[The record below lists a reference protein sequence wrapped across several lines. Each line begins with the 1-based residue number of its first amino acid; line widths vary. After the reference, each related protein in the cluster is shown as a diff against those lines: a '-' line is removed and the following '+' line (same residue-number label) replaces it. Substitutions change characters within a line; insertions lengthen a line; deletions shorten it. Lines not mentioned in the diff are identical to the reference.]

1 MVAVGK
7 VNVTFNLTSSILP
20 LITSLKLVY
29 GLSLQVNPLL
39 NLIPMEEISTD
50 GEGNMVVAQLPDA
63 NSVNYLFRLQTVIGF
78 YVYDSDVVQLN
89 PTTEA
94 TPTDMTTL
102 PSGSSTGD
110 ETTFTPSMSEFF
122 LPAPMTVLVGTPV
135 MPTSIL
141 VMWSKLAK
149 AIGYVIHYYNDNE
162 LVGVISV
169 SVHFM
174 YIIII
179 LCIPLQCTKSLP
191 TQYI

>member
-102 PSGSSTGD
+102 SSGSSTGD

-174 YIIII
+174 YIII
-179 LCIPLQCTKSLP
+179 L
-191 TQYI
+191 